1 MHTKIRLSLI
11 EQGRAAEWLTSS
23 VLLSFAVFLAFPGDT
38 LSSTNG
44 YVGFRNL
51 SFDEASLATPL
62 ALISASRMA
71 ALYINGNWRRSPVV
85 RAFGAMVGTVVFFL
99 LAVTFAWPWLSAG
112 GLFQNKVGVS
122 TGAAVYFVLAQ
133 FDLLAAFRSGADAR
147 ISQRL

>member
-71 ALYINGNWRRSPVV
+71 ALYING
-85 RAFGAMVGTVVFFL
+85 A
-99 LAVTFAWPWLSAG
+99 
-112 GLFQNKVGVS
+112 
-122 TGAAVYFVLAQ
+122 TGAVRQLFE
-133 FDLLAAFRSGADAR
+133 RSALWSAPWFSFFSPSPSLGRGSRRAGFSKTR
-147 ISQRL
+147 

>member
-85 RAFGAMVGTVVFFL
+85 PSVRRYGRHRGFLSSRRHLRLAVALGGRAFQT
-99 LAVTFAWPWLSAG
+99 
-112 GLFQNKVGVS
+112 
-122 TGAAVYFVLAQ
+122 
-133 FDLLAAFRSGADAR
+133 R
-147 ISQRL
+147 